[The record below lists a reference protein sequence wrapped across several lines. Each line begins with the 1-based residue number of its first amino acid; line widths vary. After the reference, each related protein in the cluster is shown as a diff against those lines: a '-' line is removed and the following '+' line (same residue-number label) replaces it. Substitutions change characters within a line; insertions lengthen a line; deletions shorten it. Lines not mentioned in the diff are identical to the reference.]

1 MPLLEHHTSYISC
14 IEQKAYKF
22 VIAVIKIKSILM
34 AAFVYISN
42 KMKSFFRKGKSIC
55 EHFIED
61 THNISDDI

>member
-1 MPLLEHHTSYISC
+1 MYRT
-14 IEQKAYKF
+14 KAYKF

-34 AAFVYISN
+34 AAFIYFKQDEII
-42 KMKSFFRKGKSIC
+42 FRKGKSIC